1 MKKIPWALG
10 ALFVA
15 LAAMPACHPQKKES
29 VPAEVQFMRD
39 EAKRFEQ
46 YTALVNRIKE
56 DQAATSSFTKLWSES
71 ICKKRDQ
78 ALIALGDR
86 VGCGAPQAAA
96 PQESATPKPPSA
108 PKVPEKK

>member
-1 MKKIPWALG
+1 VKNTALVLG
-10 ALFVA
+10 TIFVA
-15 LAAMPACHPQKKES
+15 LAVMSACNFFKEP

-46 YTALVNRIKE
+46 YTQLVNRIKE

-96 PQESATPKPPSA
+96 PQESSTPKPPAPA
-108 PKVPEKK
+108 PKPPDKK